1 MKYNYLLLF
10 LFTFSILNAQNKEDI
25 KNLFWNKYD
34 KFGNVTSVP
43 EKYKNESAVVIYKNE
58 NYDFHKFGKSVT
70 YTSSTRKRIKLQDQ
84 AAVTEFSEFS
94 FRDRFYSNKGFYSMK
109 RGTVTIGIK
118 IIKPDGKEIEIDVD
132 KEAVKEDEAKKIAIS
147 NLEIGD
153 IIDFYYHSVE
163 PFVSTLEF
171 GFDPVE
177 TTLGE
182 TYPVLDLKITF
193 QTENDF
199 FVNFNSYNGAPT
211 LKKIE
216 TKKSSERKYELVA
229 SDIPKNDFPRWFLP
243 LVELPCYKFQ
253 VFFARSG
260 KFEERAD
267 AFLPS
272 KESEIKSTV
281 SKEDIFDYYNTKFY
295 PSGNLNDVTNFLKD
309 KNFSSDEEKLKE
321 IYYFTRHQ
329 FYTRYIEAYVIAESK
344 IISNP
349 YELYESYPVFFNTE
363 EQFIRYFMEYLK
375 KNDIGYDIIVATG
388 RENGP
393 IKDILIQRNARVL
406 LKINTENPIYFGM
419 FTPYSIPNQFD
430 SEIENTDAYALKVS
444 KNKKVTDIEEI
455 KLPAST
461 HKENV
466 SKVSLNVDFD
476 TNGNVLDI
484 KKESALLGH
493 NKSFEQSNKLNF
505 YDYITEDYQKYET
518 TPLIDLV
525 RNKKMKEKY
534 KKEYDALLKKMKDNQ
549 NESLKKAAEGEY
561 NTKVDDFSFEII
573 NTGRYGE
580 TQPLIYKEA
589 FKIKNDFIKKA
600 GANYIIE
607 IGKLIDS
614 QVEIGEKEHKRDNN
628 IYTVFP
634 RAFNYNITFSIP
646 EGYSVSGIEKLNKTV
661 ENETGSFVSK
671 ATVKDNKLALEATKQ
686 YYHSFEPVGNWQ
698 KMIDFL
704 DAAYQLTQEKILLKK
719 E

>member
-1 MKYNYLLLF
+1 M
-10 LFTFSILNAQNKEDI
+10 I
-25 KNLFWNKYD
+25 
-34 KFGNVTSVP
+34 
-43 EKYKNESAVVIYKNE
+43 
-58 NYDFHKFGKSVT
+58 
-70 YTSSTRKRIKLQDQ
+70 
-84 AAVTEFSEFS
+84 
-94 FRDRFYSNKGFYSMK
+94 
-109 RGTVTIGIK
+109 
-118 IIKPDGKEIEIDVD
+118 
-132 KEAVKEDEAKKIAIS
+132 
-147 NLEIGD
+147 
-153 IIDFYYHSVE
+153 
-163 PFVSTLEF
+163 
-171 GFDPVE
+171 
-177 TTLGE
+177 
-182 TYPVLDLKITF
+182 
-193 QTENDF
+193 
-199 FVNFNSYNGAPT
+199 
-211 LKKIE
+211 
-216 TKKSSERKYELVA
+216 A

-260 KFEERAD
+260 KFEQRAD

-281 SKEDIFDYYNTKFY
+281 SKEDIFDYYNTKFF
-295 PSGNLNDVTNFLKD
+295 PSGNLNDVNNFLKD
-309 KNFSSDEEKLKE
+309 KKFSSDEEKIKE

-329 FYTRYIEAYVIAESK
+329 FYTRYIEAYVMAESK
-344 IISNP
+344 IIAYP

-363 EQFIRYFMEYLK
+363 EQFICYFMEYLK

-393 IKDILIQRNARVL
+393 IKDMLIQRNARVL
-406 LKINTENPIYFGM
+406 LKIHTGNPIYFGI
-419 FTPYSIPNQFD
+419 FNPYSIPNQFD

-461 HKENV
+461 HKENI
-466 SKVSLNVDFD
+466 SKININVGFD
-476 TNGNVLDI
+476 ISTNALDV
-484 KKESALLGH
+484 KKETSLLGH

-505 YDYITEDYQKYET
+505 YDYVSEDYQKYET
-518 TPLIDLV
+518 TPLLDLV
-525 RNKKMKEKY
+525 RNKKIKEKY

-549 NESLKKAAEGEY
+549 NESLKKATEGEY
-561 NTKVDDFSFEII
+561 NTKVDDFTFEII

-580 TQPLIYKEA
+580 TQPLVYKET

-614 QVEIGEKEHKRDNN
+614 QVEIEEKEQKRENN

-634 RAFNYNITFSIP
+634 RSFNYNISFSIP
-646 EGYSVSGIEKLNKTV
+646 EGFSVSGIEKLNKTV
-661 ENETGSFVSK
+661 ENETGSFISK
-671 ATVKDNKLALEATKQ
+671 ASIKDNKLQLEATKQ
-686 YYHSFEPVGNWQ
+686 YYNSYEPVGNWQ
-698 KMIDFL
+698 KMIDFI